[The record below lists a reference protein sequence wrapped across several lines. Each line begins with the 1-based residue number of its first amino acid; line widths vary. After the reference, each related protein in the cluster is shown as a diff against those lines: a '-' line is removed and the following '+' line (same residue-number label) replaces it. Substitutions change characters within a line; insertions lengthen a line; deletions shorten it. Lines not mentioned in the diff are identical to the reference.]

1 MTKVSLMLAVLSLT
15 TSMRGAESSPN
26 ARGSGAAVVAEV
38 DGVKLTRAD
47 FEGKNPARLF
57 QARNAFH
64 EAERKAVDEFIDE
77 YLLERQAQ
85 KEGVTVAQLLERH
98 VNSKIAQDP
107 SDEALR
113 VYYEGVDTTESFE
126 AVRDKIVD
134 HLRQRRAAKVK
145 TGYLQSLR
153 TQANVAVRLSPP
165 RVQMSLDN
173 TYVRGAQNAP
183 VTLVEYADYECPY
196 CQQIQPA
203 LDKLLA
209 EYKDKV
215 AFAYKDMPL
224 PMHPRAQKASEA
236 AHCAGVQ
243 GKYWEFHNLIA
254 TGKQLEVPNLKDNA
268 RELKLDAAAFD
279 KCLDSGE
286 KAEVVKKNLA
296 EAQTLGLQGTPSF
309 FINGRFF
316 SGALSYEKL
325 REIVEEELKGARAE
339 PDKTARR

>member
-1 MTKVSLMLAVLSLT
+1 
-15 TSMRGAESSPN
+15 
-26 ARGSGAAVVAEV
+26 
-38 DGVKLTRAD
+38 
-47 FEGKNPARLF
+47 
-57 QARNAFH
+57 
-64 EAERKAVDEFIDE
+64 
-77 YLLERQAQ
+77 
-85 KEGVTVAQLLERH
+85 

-113 VYYEGVDTTESFE
+113 VYYEGVDTNESFE

-134 HLRQRRAAKVK
+134 HLRQRRAAKGK
-145 TGYLQSLR
+145 TTYLQSLR
-153 TQANVAVRLSPP
+153 TQANIAVRVSPP
-165 RVQMSLDN
+165 RVQMSLEN
-173 TYVRGAQNAP
+173 TYLRGAKNAP

-196 CQQIQPA
+196 CQQIQPT

-254 TGKQLEVPNLKDNA
+254 TGKELEVPKLKDNA

-339 PDKTARR
+339 PEKTAKR